1 VNQPLGPALL
11 SCIRQNGK
19 YEFLGLKERSGGMRP
34 TYAFEF
40 QSIARTLS
48 LPWHHIYYA
57 EYLAEKEGRGDREI
71 LLWFLMHILYQ
82 SGAGHLRT
90 DLSQIGKDL
99 DSWCRL
105 ERDFFP
111 GSDEEFSDLIGE
123 LAEIRG
129 DLEGTWGEVIGRN
142 PSLFGGV
149 EGVTPFIYQAE
160 RQIVYLRNFF
170 KMERKMLISL
180 DRLSEPRGAVAFP
193 ENELLEKILNHRLV
207 ILSGGPGT
215 GKTTMV
221 TALLRSLILLDRG
234 VKKGRIFLAAPTG
247 RAANRMIESMEGQLK
262 ADPMDSV
269 DDKMPRKA
277 YTLHKLLRINRE
289 TRGVYYN
296 RERSIP
302 ADLVVLDEASMVDAR
317 MMSLLFEALAPDTT
331 LLLVGD
337 RDQLPSVDAGAVF
350 GDFVAGAE
358 KLSHKL
364 HKNTLFL
371 TKSWRSSSGI
381 IEASRAVLAGDRS
394 AVERVFH
401 QSDDSLNLEEFPD
414 RNALVDRII
423 ETYGIGKGEI
433 SRGASPEDIFGIY
446 ERTAVLTPVR
456 RGPFG
461 VESLNRS
468 ISRTLNSRDRHFYHG
483 QPLMILSNDYNL
495 SLFNGDRGVIMR
507 DGAEYYALFRDGAGS
522 FRRIPAGKL
531 NSWETA
537 YCQTVHKSQGSEFE
551 NVLFL
556 IPEGSERLLTR
567 EIVYTGITRAKKGL
581 TLFSSGEVLAGALS
595 RHVVR
600 HSGIREYLGGKN
612 GI

>member
-1 VNQPLGPALL
+1 M
-11 SCIRQNGK
+11 RQNGK
-19 YEFLGLKERSGGMRP
+19 YEFFGLKERAGGK
-34 TYAFEF
+34 TSSYTFEF
-40 QSIARTLS
+40 QSVARSLS
-48 LPWHHIYYA
+48 LPWHHIYFA
-57 EYLAEKEGRGDREI
+57 EYLVEKEGRGDREI

-90 DLSQIGKDL
+90 DLNQIGKDI

-111 GSDEEFSDLIGE
+111 GNDEEYGDLVAK
-123 LAEIRG
+123 LSEIKG
-129 DLEGTWGEVIGRN
+129 DLEGTWVEVVGRN
-142 PSLFGGV
+142 PALFGGEESV
-149 EGVTPFIYQAE
+149 SPFLYQAE
-160 RQIVYLRNFF
+160 RQIVYLRNFY

-180 DRLSEPRGAVAFP
+180 ERLSEPLDGGSFP
-193 ENELLEKILNHRLV
+193 DNELLEKVLNHRLV

-234 VKKGRIFLAAPTG
+234 GIKKGRIFLAAPTG
-247 RAANRMIESMEGQLK
+247 RAANRMIESMGEQLLGN
-262 ADPMDSV
+262 PMASV
-269 DDKMPRKA
+269 DDKLPRKA

-296 RERSIP
+296 RERPIP

-358 KLSHKL
+358 KETHKL
-364 HKNTLFL
+364 HRNTLFL

-381 IEASRAVLAGDRS
+381 IEVSRAVLAGDQA
-394 AVERVFH
+394 AVKKVFEEI
-401 QSDDSLNLEEFPD
+401 DDCLNLEELPE
-414 RNALVDRII
+414 RNTLVDRII
-423 ETYGIGKGEI
+423 ETYGIRKGEI
-433 SRGASPEDIFGIY
+433 SRLSTSEDLFSIY

-468 ISRTLNSRDRHFYHG
+468 ISRKLKNRDRHFYHG
-483 QPLMILSNDYNL
+483 QPIMILSNDYNL
-495 SLFNGDRGVIMR
+495 SLFNGDRGIIIR
-507 DGAEYYALFRDGAGS
+507 DGAEYFALFRDGTDS

-531 NSWETA
+531 NAWETA
-537 YCQTVHKSQGSEFE
+537 YCQTVHKSQGSEFDR
-551 NVLFL
+551 VLFL
-556 IPEGSERLLTR
+556 VPEGSERLLTR
-567 EIVYTGITRAKKGL
+567 EIVYTGITRAKKEL
-581 TLFSSGEVLAGALS
+581 TLFCSADVLAGALS

-600 HSGIREYLGGKN
+600 HSGIREYLGGQN